1 MITFVHR
8 ALGESRTVKK
18 NGVNTERKSFVLQS
32 GNLHSLGKNIV
43 VAFEN
48 VTQKKKKRGEGDQ
61 GGGTQNSGYSLSF
74 QPVGLTQLTKRI
86 FFLSGYCIII
96 NQVCTCLWLFFWILY
111 SVPLV
116 RFPVLVWI

>member
-48 VTQKKKKRGEGDQ
+48 VTQKKKRGGRGARE
-61 GGGTQNSGYSLSF
+61 
-74 QPVGLTQLTKRI
+74 VGLRI
-86 FFLSGYCIII
+86 VGIH
-96 NQVCTCLWLFFWILY
+96 
-111 SVPLV
+111 LV
-116 RFPVLVWI
+116 FSRLV

>member
-18 NGVNTERKSFVLQS
+18 KWSKYRTERKSFVLQS

-48 VTQKKKKRGEGDQ
+48 VTQKQKK
-61 GGGTQNSGYSLSF
+61 GGGGGSGRWDSE
-74 QPVGLTQLTKRI
+74 
-86 FFLSGYCIII
+86 
-96 NQVCTCLWLFFWILY
+96 
-111 SVPLV
+111 
-116 RFPVLVWI
+116 